1 MRVHRVR
8 KWSFLLKAFL
18 LILAPVNQAM
28 ASDSKNTVHK
38 NDAYQEVIH
47 AMGSSEVPKKVLR
60 VVTLFQGATDSVV
73 ALGVTPIGVVDSWA
87 QQPTYEYLRDALQG
101 VAHVGLE
108 TQPNL
113 EAIVALKPDLIIGT
127 KSRHEKIYRQLSQI
141 APTVMAENVYDFKTT
156 LDLTAEALNK
166 QEKGKQVWDDFQQR
180 ITNFHNVIKKREA
193 NWPLTAAILNIRADH
208 LRLYLNQSFP
218 GVVLKEIGFKF
229 PLPNEN
235 GWGVKLKTKE
245 ALPSVNADVFFV
257 ILHSNDAAVRQN
269 YDAWRAHPLWKML
282 TAPKNQQVYEVD
294 NVSWL
299 LSGGILGAEKILDQ
313 LYQIYQFPQ
322 TNH

>member
-1 MRVHRVR
+1 MMVKQVR
-8 KWSFLLKAFL
+8 KRVFLLIAFL
-18 LILAPVNQAM
+18 LMLAPVNQVM
-28 ASDSKNTVHK
+28 ASDSNTVHK
-38 NDAYQEVIH
+38 SDAYKEIIH
-47 AMGSSEVPKKVLR
+47 AMGSAEVPEKVLR

-73 ALGVTPIGVVDSWA
+73 ALGVTPVGVVDSWA
-87 QQPTYEYLRDALQG
+87 QPPTYEYLRDALKG

-127 KSRHEKIYRQLSQI
+127 KSRHEKIYGQLSQI

-156 LDLTAEALNK
+156 LDLTAEALGK
-166 QEKGKQVWDDFQQR
+166 QEEGRQVWGAFQQR
-180 ITNFHNVIKKREA
+180 ITHFHHVIKKRVP
-193 NWPLTAAILNIRADH
+193 NWPLTAAVLNIRADH
-208 LRLYLNQSFP
+208 LRLYLNQSFS

-245 ALPSVNADVFFV
+245 ALPSVNADVFFI
-257 ILHSNDAAVRQN
+257 ILQSDDAAVKQN

-282 TAPKNQQVYEVD
+282 TAPKNQQVFEVD
-294 NVSWL
+294 NVAWL

-313 LYQIYQFPQ
+313 LYQIYQLPQ
-322 TNH
+322 ANH

>member
-1 MRVHRVR
+1 MMVNQVK
-8 KWSFLLKAFL
+8 KWAFL
-18 LILAPVNQAM
+18 LTAFWLMLVPVNQAM
-28 ASDSKNTVHK
+28 AMDNNS
-38 NDAYQEVIH
+38 DAYREISH
-47 AMGSSEVPKKVLR
+47 AMGSAKVPKKVLR

-73 ALGVTPIGVVDSWA
+73 ALGLTPVGVVDSWEEK
-87 QQPTYEYLRDALQG
+87 PTYKYLRKALQG

-113 EAIVALKPDLIIGT
+113 EAIVSLKPDLIIGT
-127 KSRHEKIYRQLSQI
+127 KSRHEKIYHQLSKI

-166 QEKGKQVWDDFQQR
+166 QEKGKKVWEEFQQR
-180 ITNFHNVIKKREA
+180 ISNFHHDIKKRQA

-229 PLPNEN
+229 PMPNKN

-245 ALPSVNADVFFV
+245 ALPSVDADVFFI
-257 ILHSNDAAVRQN
+257 ILHSNDVAVKQN
-269 YDAWRAHPLWKML
+269 YDAWRNYPLWKML
-282 TAPKNQQVYEVD
+282 KAPKNHQVYEVD
-294 NVSWL
+294 NVAWL
-299 LSGGILGAEKILDQ
+299 LSGGILGANHILDQ
-313 LYQIYQFPQ
+313 LYQIFQVPKAER
-322 TNH
+322 

>member
-1 MRVHRVR
+1 
-8 KWSFLLKAFL
+8 
-18 LILAPVNQAM
+18 M
-28 ASDSKNTVHK
+28 ASEKKTI
-38 NDAYQEVIH
+38 IH
-47 AMGSSEVPKKVLR
+47 AMGSSEVPQKVLR

-87 QQPTYEYLRDALQG
+87 QQPTYEYLRDALKG
-101 VAHVGLE
+101 VSHVGLE

-127 KSRHEKIYRQLSQI
+127 KSRHEKIYGQLSQI

-156 LDLTAEALNK
+156 LDLTAEALGK
-166 QEKGKQVWDDFQQR
+166 QEEGRQVWGAFQQR
-180 ITNFHNVIKKREA
+180 ITHFHHVIKKRVP
-193 NWPLTAAILNIRADH
+193 NWPLTAAVLNIRADH
-208 LRLYLNQSFP
+208 LRLYLNQSFS

-245 ALPSVNADVFFV
+245 ALPSVNADVFFI
-257 ILHSNDAAVRQN
+257 ILQSDDAAVKQN

-282 TAPKNQQVYEVD
+282 TAPKNQQVFEVD
-294 NVSWL
+294 NVAWL

-313 LYQIYQFPQ
+313 LYQIYQLPQ
-322 TNH
+322 ANH

>member
-1 MRVHRVR
+1 MQVNRVKRWV
-8 KWSFLLKAFL
+8 LL
-18 LILAPVNQAM
+18 LAMCVLVAVPVTPVM
-28 ASDSKNTVHK
+28 ASETKTIS
-38 NDAYQEVIH
+38 H
-47 AMGSSEVPKKVLR
+47 AMGSTDVPKKALR
-60 VVTLFQGATDSVV
+60 VVTLFQGATDSAV
-73 ALGVTPIGVVDSWA
+73 ALGVTPVGVVDSWA
-87 QQPTYEYLRDALQG
+87 QQPTYEYLRDDLQD

-156 LDLTAEALNK
+156 LDLTAEALSK
-166 QEKGKQVWDDFQQR
+166 QEKGKQVWNDFQQR
-180 ITNFHNVIKKREA
+180 IRIFRKAIKQREA
-193 NWPLTAAILNIRADH
+193 NWPLTAAVLNIRADH
-208 LRLYLNQSFP
+208 LRLYLKQSFS
-218 GVVLKEIGFKF
+218 GVVLNEIGFKF
-229 PLPNEN
+229 PLPNEK

-245 ALPSVNADVFFV
+245 ALPSVNADVFF
-257 ILHSNDAAVRQN
+257 IIQQSNDAAVKQN

-294 NVSWL
+294 NVAWL

-313 LYQIYQFPQ
+313 LYQIYNLPQ
-322 TNH
+322 AGH